1 MLTEGEVDACVLYE
15 KRGRVARITLNRPA
29 VLNALDLRIHERL
42 ADVWTDFEA
51 DPDIWVG
58 VLTGAGS
65 KSFCVGQDLK
75 ELAQRIRDGAP
86 PSTFGARGAP
96 GSPKPLIGAST
107 GYAFGGGF
115 ELALSCDII
124 VATELAYFALP
135 EAKLGLIPGAGGVF
149 RLTRQI
155 PMRTA
160 LGYLMTGRRMS
171 AR

>member
-15 KRGRVARITLNRPA
+15 RVARITLNRPA

-65 KSFCVGQDLK
+65 KSFCVGHDLK

-96 GSPKPLIGAST
+96 GSPRLTERFSISKPLIGAST
-107 GYAFGGGF
+107 VM
-115 ELALSCDII
+115 LSAGASNSHSA
-124 VATELAYFALP
+124 ATSSSRP
-135 EAKLGLIPGAGGVF
+135 SS
-149 RLTRQI
+149 
-155 PMRTA
+155 RTSRCP
-160 LGYLMTGRRMS
+160 RRS
-171 AR
+171 SD